1 MNYQMPK
8 ALKLIAVLK
17 VIRGIGALALAACLF
32 WLSQQDLSVLGESLF
47 DNPYFKRVVESTEVD
62 PAWLSK
68 FSKFNLFGLSV
79 LAMLLSIV
87 RFSEAVGIWYDQ
99 TWAEWLAVFTGF
111 ITAGF
116 FMWGLLDEFNWTTL
130 ISLSVTILIIA
141 YLLRILLIKRSINLS
156 NSNSAFRNQA
166 RSSSK

>member
-1 MNYQMPK
+1 LINYRIPK

-32 WLSQQDLSVLGESLF
+32 WLSQQDLSVLGENLF
-47 DNPYFKRVVESTEVD
+47 DNPYFKQVVESTEID
-62 PAWLSK
+62 PTWLSNL
-68 FSKFNLFGLSV
+68 SKFNLFGLSV
-79 LAMLLSIV
+79 LALLLSIV

-116 FMWGLLDEFNWTTL
+116 FMWGLVGEFNWTTL
-130 ISLSVTILIIA
+130 FSLCVTILIVA
-141 YLLRILLIKRSINLS
+141 YLLRILLKKRSISLS
-156 NSNSAFRNQA
+156 KSNSAFRNQA
-166 RSSSK
+166 RSSS